1 MTLQEILEKRAVA
14 GARYAAATGELHD
27 SLIELAALDEVL
39 ASSRAGFDGAPNVRT
54 FVGMIQNLAQF
65 SHPKFAVVDPA
76 ICWREEVKA
85 RRDAILAQIEETV
98 R

>member
-1 MTLQEILEKRAVA
+1 MTLDEILETHAAA
-14 GARYAAATGELHD
+14 GARYRNATDELRD
-27 SLIELAALDEVL
+27 SFVELAALDEVL

-54 FVGMIQNLAQF
+54 FTGMIQNLAQF

-76 ICWREEVKA
+76 ICWREEVKG